1 MHNVE
6 QFGGVMPALVSP
18 LNADGSV
25 DVAGTRTL
33 IDYVIDGGVTG
44 VVALGSTGESATLG
58 RGQRRALVSAVAESI
73 GGRVPLIVGVA
84 QVDLDS
90 ARDEIRAAGE
100 AGASAV
106 LVTPPYYAPPDQT
119 SILEFYRRLA
129 TDAAVPLLIYNIPMY
144 TKVSVEPATVR
155 TLAQEGTVVGMKDS
169 SGNFAYHTRVLAA
182 LRDMPEFRLFM
193 GNEMMLLS
201 ALIMGGCGT
210 ICATANIAPRLLC
223 SLVEH
228 VRGGQLEAARAEEFE
243 VVDLVSGLMIG
254 GLPVGYKAA
263 LGMMGICQ
271 PYVAA
276 PNLLLKAEQERV
288 LRDFLSQHR
297 LLGGRT
303 PVAV

>member
-1 MHNVE
+1 
-6 QFGGVMPALVSP
+6 MPALISP

-25 DVAGTRTL
+25 DVAGTRML

-58 RGQRRALVSAVAESI
+58 RSQRRALVSAVADAI

-90 ARDEIRAAGE
+90 AREEIRAAGE
-100 AGASAV
+100 AGASGV
-106 LVTPPYYAPPDQT
+106 LVTPPYYAPPDQS
-119 SILEFYRRLA
+119 SIADFYRRLA
-129 TDAAVPLLIYNIPMY
+129 ADASVPILIYNIPMY
-144 TKVSVEPATVR
+144 TKVSVDPPTVR
-155 TLAQEGTVVGMKDS
+155 LLAEEGTVVGMKDS
-169 SGNFAYHTRVLAA
+169 SGNFAYHTRVLATM
-182 LRDMPEFRLFM
+182 RDLPKFRLFM

-201 ALIMGGCGT
+201 AMIMGGCGT
-210 ICATANIAPRLLC
+210 ICATANVAPRLLC

-228 VRGGQLEAARAEEFE
+228 VRAGDLDAARAEEFE
-243 VVDLVSGLMIG
+243 VVDLVNGLMIG

-276 PNLLLKAEQERV
+276 PGHTLAPEQERT
-288 LRDFLSQHR
+288 LREFLSQR
-297 LLGGRT
+297 GLLAGRE
-303 PVAV
+303 PVAA